1 MVPLAVQVGSMATI
15 ATGAE
20 GPAGG
25 TFTVILAAALLHP
38 LEFFAVRLKVPG
50 VILVRIPLVL
60 L

>member
-20 GPAGG
+20 GPVGG

-38 LEFFAVRLKVPG
+38 LEFLAVRLKVPG
-50 VILVRIPLVL
+50 AILVRIPLVL